1 MNNSHSLLNSS
12 TVSQQAAGAV
22 VAPTERAQFSG
33 FATAKQESIYDKLV
47 EKSLQ
52 LLSQRVLMLMEN
64 THNNNASVIAFH
76 SWGKQVIKVWKYLT
90 LMEKNKQ

>member
-1 MNNSHSLLNSS
+1 M
-12 TVSQQAAGAV
+12 SQQAAGAV
-22 VAPTERAQFSG
+22 VPPTERSQHSG

-64 THNNNASVIAFH
+64 THNNNA
-76 SWGKQVIKVWKYLT
+76 
-90 LMEKNKQ
+90 

>member
-1 MNNSHSLLNSS
+1 M
-12 TVSQQAAGAV
+12 SQQAAGAV
-22 VAPTERAQFSG
+22 VPPTELNKYSG

-52 LLSQRVLMLMEN
+52 LLSQRVMTLMEN
-64 THNNNASVIAFH
+64 TNKNNNSASVIAFH

>member
-1 MNNSHSLLNSS
+1 M
-12 TVSQQAAGAV
+12 SQQAAGAV
-22 VAPTERAQFSG
+22 VPPTERSQHSG

-64 THNNNASVIAFH
+64 THNNNASSVVAFH
-76 SWGKQVIKVWKYLT
+76 SWGKQIIKVWKYLT